1 MRIVHLW
8 VGAID
13 ALEHAPGGVA
23 VQRAG
28 GVVQGGARLWQGKEV
43 QAALAV
49 QEGISARQQGAP
61 TTSHVKKGAGMIAT
75 EFLAAASPNRAA
87 C

>member
-28 GVVQGGARLWQGKEV
+28 GVVQGGARLWQGEEV
-43 QAALAV
+43 QATLAV
-49 QEGISARQQGAP
+49 QEGISARQQGG
-61 TTSHVKKGAGMIAT
+61 SHSHNQPRKKRGRHD
-75 EFLAAASPNRAA
+75 SN
-87 C
+87 